1 MNGLKSNIGGKNGR
15 QMQQQGAGIPT
26 LRIQADTPV
35 PRSSGN
41 TPVPG
46 KTDKVQL
53 PALSTTPRIVQQ
65 GKPCSQTTPRI
76 PHPNQVNNFYRYGNN
91 KNDLNGLGPMC
102 FGINQRKDRSNMG
115 HNVSCMQQPQNSNL
129 HIPNRGLENA
139 TPTPSEVSDIITPRN
154 GDMTPKVEPGTA
166 PYHNGTNND
175 KHVFLEPLP
184 VTKQEWNPYKPLGHI
199 QNSIHGSVHGSEAD
213 RNSLSQGMNSAATVS
228 LSPFQNM
235 ETSPSGS
242 QYTSPRHSAH
252 RMHGTK
258 RALSISPIGSDG
270 MDLYSLIRTSPTSL
284 VAYIN
289 GSRSSSTSASPQPG
303 LQHGHFGHLIAHRT
317 QRCSTGS
324 PYSGSGS
331 SKNRMNQTPM
341 SSGSGYKRETEVGL
355 HENLSDIFPDIVKN
369 QVVVQQSEIPFLEQR
384 AMQDMQMYHGP
395 RSTTSA
401 NYPPPTYN
409 QAVSQQ
415 PTPISMMPPPAQ
427 PSMPPNSCMTVPPQ
441 PLAQHNT
448 NSANMMNN
456 NNPLMS
462 ENSYLG
468 NNIPPTEDGEVDEN
482 GEKQNICKWIDCN
495 QVFKEQEDLVRH
507 LEKAHIDQRKGE
519 DFTCFWS
526 GCQRR
531 YKPFNAR
538 YKLLIHMRVHSGE
551 KPNKCT
557 FEGCTKAFSR
567 LENLKIHLRSHTGER
582 PYICQHAGCAK
593 AFSNSSDRAKHQRTH
608 LDTKPY
614 ACQVAGCTKRYTDP
628 SSLRKHVKNHNQKDG
643 SVKKKLKKETDMGG
657 VMLND
662 CLQVQQMQLEQMQ
675 QTPPETVDM
684 RGLVTGPTTD
694 LYSVGVNYNSGNTSA
709 NQSPGPVMQQQN
721 SPLNTSG
728 GLSAVEEERFG
739 TFSPA
744 PPSSQNY
751 NTSRRHFIPMRTG
764 MPPVMRAQMHQQMYP
779 NAYQQYIQE
788 QDGQYQYRNNMYDP
802 ANYDNMHR
810 ITGGIEGLPDDFNM
824 SLPCAAEEQQT
835 QQYLQH
841 TAIDRCNSR
850 LSAIYADGTT

>member
-15 QMQQQGAGIPT
+15 QMQQGAGIPT

-129 HIPNRGLENA
+129 HIPNRSLENA

-228 LSPFQNM
+228 LSPYPNM
-235 ETSPSGS
+235 VTSPSGS
-242 QYTSPRHSAH
+242 QYTSPRYSAN
-252 RMHGTK
+252 RNHGTK

-415 PTPISMMPPPAQ
+415 PTPISMMPPPPQ
-427 PSMPPNSCMTVPPQ
+427 PSMPPPSCMTVPPQ

-810 ITGGIEGLPDDFNM
+810 IGGGIEGLPEDFNM

>member
-1 MNGLKSNIGGKNGR
+1 MNGLKSNIGGKNSR
-15 QMQQQGAGIPT
+15 QMQQGAGIPT

-115 HNVSCMQQPQNSNL
+115 HNVSCMQQPQNSNF
-129 HIPNRGLENA
+129 HIPNRSLENA

-228 LSPFQNM
+228 LSPYPNM

-242 QYTSPRHSAH
+242 QYTSPRYSAN
-252 RMHGTK
+252 RNHGTK

-415 PTPISMMPPPAQ
+415 PTPISMMPPPPQ
-427 PSMPPNSCMTVPPQ
+427 PSMPPPSCMTVPPQ

-810 ITGGIEGLPDDFNM
+810 IGGGIEGLPEDFNM

>member
-1 MNGLKSNIGGKNGR
+1 
-15 QMQQQGAGIPT
+15 
-26 LRIQADTPV
+26 
-35 PRSSGN
+35 
-41 TPVPG
+41 
-46 KTDKVQL
+46 
-53 PALSTTPRIVQQ
+53 
-65 GKPCSQTTPRI
+65 
-76 PHPNQVNNFYRYGNN
+76 
-91 KNDLNGLGPMC
+91 
-102 FGINQRKDRSNMG
+102 
-115 HNVSCMQQPQNSNL
+115 
-129 HIPNRGLENA
+129 
-139 TPTPSEVSDIITPRN
+139 
-154 GDMTPKVEPGTA
+154 
-166 PYHNGTNND
+166 
-175 KHVFLEPLP
+175 
-184 VTKQEWNPYKPLGHI
+184 
-199 QNSIHGSVHGSEAD
+199 
-213 RNSLSQGMNSAATVS
+213 
-228 LSPFQNM
+228 
-235 ETSPSGS
+235 
-242 QYTSPRHSAH
+242 
-252 RMHGTK
+252 
-258 RALSISPIGSDG
+258 
-270 MDLYSLIRTSPTSL
+270 
-284 VAYIN
+284 
-289 GSRSSSTSASPQPG
+289 
-303 LQHGHFGHLIAHRT
+303 
-317 QRCSTGS
+317 
-324 PYSGSGS
+324 
-331 SKNRMNQTPM
+331 
-341 SSGSGYKRETEVGL
+341 
-355 HENLSDIFPDIVKN
+355 
-369 QVVVQQSEIPFLEQR
+369 
-384 AMQDMQMYHGP
+384 
-395 RSTTSA
+395 
-401 NYPPPTYN
+401 
-409 QAVSQQ
+409 
-415 PTPISMMPPPAQ
+415 
-427 PSMPPNSCMTVPPQ
+427 
-441 PLAQHNT
+441 
-448 NSANMMNN
+448 
-456 NNPLMS
+456 
-462 ENSYLG
+462 
-468 NNIPPTEDGEVDEN
+468 
-482 GEKQNICKWIDCN
+482 
-495 QVFKEQEDLVRH
+495 
-507 LEKAHIDQRKGE
+507 
-519 DFTCFWS
+519 
-526 GCQRR
+526 
-531 YKPFNAR
+531 
-538 YKLLIHMRVHSGE
+538 MRVHSGE

-810 ITGGIEGLPDDFNM
+810 IGGGIEGLPEDFNM